1 MDMEM
6 DEEAMFLIQDLSHQ
20 NNCIRHSVI
29 HDLHI
34 NISNLGK
41 IWDFHSVGV
50 KVSGHM
56 RSRVIELF
64 YVVW

>member
-6 DEEAMFLIQDLSHQ
+6 DVEAVFLILDLSHQ
-20 NNCIRHSVI
+20 NNCITHCVI

-34 NISNLGK
+34 NISDLGK

-50 KVSGHM
+50 KDSGHAS
-56 RSRVIELF
+56 RRVIELF
-64 YVVW
+64 